1 MDWLAR
7 NVEWLFSGVAIAVP
21 LAILGF
27 FLNKKAPRQKQVLGE
42 KSKAYQAGRDI
53 NIGGGK

>member
-27 FLNKKAPRQKQVLGE
+27 VSNKKAPRQKQVLGK
-42 KSKAYQAGRDI
+42 KSEGYQAGRDI